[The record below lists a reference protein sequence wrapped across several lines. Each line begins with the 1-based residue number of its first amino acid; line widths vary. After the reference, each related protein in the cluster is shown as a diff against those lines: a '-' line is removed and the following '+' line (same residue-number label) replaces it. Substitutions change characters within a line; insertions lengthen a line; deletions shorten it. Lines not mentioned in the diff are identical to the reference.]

1 MADDKAFKHL
11 INAEKI
17 AILAGRLAGVIPG
30 FDRAAFEARAN
41 EGLEGM
47 ELKARVAWVADAMHP
62 WLDPDVPTAMGQLL
76 ASMGPPLVGAE
87 GVTGSI
93 MDWPVLHWVQEHGV
107 EHPEH
112 SLPTLREMTRRFS
125 AEFAVRPLLER
136 DLHGTI
142 DALLGWVEHP
152 DLHVRRWLSE
162 GTRPRL
168 PWGGNIKALQLDP
181 SPTLPILEALYQDPE
196 EYVRRSVANHLNDI
210 SKDHPDLAV
219 DISKRWW
226 NPDDQ
231 ETTRLVR
238 HALRGLIKAGHPG
251 ALAILGYGP
260 PTGLQVDLRLEPAD
274 VAIGSKL
281 AIQVRLTNSGDD
293 ELALLLDYAVHYRR
307 KSPGL
312 SRKVF
317 KWTER
322 RLAPGETLD
331 LTKNQTMQHASIR
344 RLFPGVH
351 RVEILANGQSV
362 GTANFGL
369 VASG

>member
-1 MADDKAFKHL
+1 MADDKAFKNL

-17 AILAGRLAGVIPG
+17 AVLAERLAGAIPG
-30 FDRAAFEARAN
+30 FERAAFEARAN
-41 EGLEGM
+41 EGLDGM
-47 ELKARVAWVADAMHP
+47 ELKARVAHVADALHP
-62 WLDPDVPTAMGQLL
+62 HLDPDVPTAMGQLL

-93 MDWPVLHWVQEHGV
+93 MDWPVLHWVQVHGV
-107 EHPEH
+107 DHPQH
-112 SLPTLREMTRRFS
+112 ALPTLREMTRRFS
-125 AEFAVRPLLER
+125 AEFAVRPLLDH
-136 DLHGTI
+136 DLQGTL
-142 DALLGWVEHP
+142 DVLVGWLDHP

-181 SPTLPILEALYQDPE
+181 RPALPILEALHQDPQ

-219 DISKRWW
+219 QIAGRWW
-226 NPDDQ
+226 NPANKQ
-231 ETTRLVR
+231 TTKLVK
-238 HALRGLIKAGHPG
+238 HALRGLIKDGHPG

-260 PTGLQVDLRLEPAD
+260 PTGLELALRLEPAT

-281 AIQVRLTNSGDD
+281 AIHVALTNTGDR
-293 ELALLLDYAVHYRR
+293 ELSLLLDYAVHYRR

-322 RLAPGETLD
+322 RLAPGQTLD
-331 LTKNQTMQHASIR
+331 LTKNQTLQHVSIR
-344 RLFPGVH
+344 RLFPGEH
-351 RVEILANGQSV
+351 RVEILANGQSM
-362 GTANFGL
+362 GMASFGL
-369 VASG
+369 VDED

>member
-17 AILAGRLAGVIPG
+17 AILAERLAGVIPD

-41 EGLEGM
+41 DGLEGM

-62 WLDPDVPTAMGQLL
+62 HLDPDVPTAMGQLL
-76 ASMGPPLVGAE
+76 ASMGPPLTSDKD
-87 GVTGSI
+87 VTGSI
-93 MDWPVLHWVQEHGV
+93 MDWPLLHWVQEHGV

-125 AEFAVRPLLER
+125 AEFAVRPLLNH
-136 DLHGTI
+136 DLQGTI
-142 DALLGWVEHP
+142 DVLLGWLDHP

-168 PWGGNIKALQLDP
+168 PWGGNIRALQQDP
-181 SPTLPILEALYQDPE
+181 RPALPILEALVQDPE

-219 DISKRWW
+219 EIAGRWW
-226 NPDDQ
+226 NPDNKQ
-231 ETTRLVR
+231 TVKLVK

-260 PTGLQVDLRLEPAD
+260 PKGLELTLHLEPTT
-274 VAIGSKL
+274 VAIGSKF
-281 AIQVRLTNSGDD
+281 AIHVALTNTSDT

-322 RLAPGETLD
+322 RLAPGQTLE
-331 LTKNQTMQHASIR
+331 LTKNQAMKHVSIR
-344 RLFPGVH
+344 RLFPGEH
-351 RVEILANGQSV
+351 RVEILANGQSM
-362 GTANFGL
+362 AMASFGL
-369 VASG
+369 VDE

>member
-11 INAEKI
+11 IDAEKI
-17 AILAGRLAGVIPG
+17 AVLAERLATVIPG
-30 FDRAAFEARAN
+30 FDRAAFEAAATD
-41 EGLEGM
+41 GLEDM

-62 WLDPDVPTAMGQLL
+62 QLDPDVPTAMGQLL
-76 ASMGPPLVGAE
+76 ASMGPPLVGAD

-93 MDWPVLHWVQEHGV
+93 MDWPLLHWVQTQGT

-112 SLPTLREMTRRFS
+112 TLPTLREMTRRFS
-125 AEFAVRPLLER
+125 AEFAVRPLLNR
-136 DLHGTI
+136 DLQGTI
-142 DALLGWVEHP
+142 DVLMGWLDHP

-168 PWGGNIKALQLDP
+168 PWGGNIPALQRDP
-181 SPTLPILEALYQDPE
+181 RPTLPILEALHQDPE

-210 SKDHPDLAV
+210 SKDNPEQAV
-219 DISKRWW
+219 EIAKRWW
-226 NPDDQ
+226 NPDDKQ
-231 ETTRLVR
+231 TTRLVK

-260 PTGLQVDLRLEPAD
+260 PTGLRVALRLEPTT
-274 VAIGSKL
+274 VTIGSKL
-281 AIQVRLTNSGDD
+281 AVHVTLTNAGES

-322 RLAPGETLD
+322 RLAPDQALE
-331 LTKNQTMQHASIR
+331 LTKNQPMKHVSIR
-344 RLFPGVH
+344 RLFPGEH
-351 RVEILANGQSV
+351 RVEILANGQSMA
-362 GTANFGL
+362 TASFGL
-369 VASG
+369 VEGS